1 MKALYYDGE
10 RLRYV
15 QRYPDPLPEPGEA
28 LVRVRMAGICNTDLE
43 VLRGYADFTGI
54 LGHEFVG
61 VVEACEDAAWVGQ
74 RVVGEIN
81 LACGE
86 CALCQRGLPH
96 HCLQRKVLGIRGHD
110 GAFAERLALPLRNLH
125 RVPATVPDER
135 AVFVEP
141 LAAALEVLEQVHVR
155 PQDRVVVLGDG
166 KLGLLVVQV
175 LRLTG
180 CDLGLVGHHPEH
192 LALAAQWGV
201 RTWLEEE
208 ALPTLA
214 DVAVECTG
222 NPRGFA
228 RARAL
233 LRPRGTLVLKSTYAG
248 RVEVDLASLVVD
260 EVTLVGSRCGPFGA
274 ALRLL
279 ERNLVEVDR
288 LVSHLFPLEEGI
300 RALEVAQRPGVLKV
314 LIVVQ

>member
-15 QRYPDPLPEPGEA
+15 QHYPDPLPTPGEA
-28 LVRVRMAGICNTDLE
+28 LVRVRLAGVCNTDLE
-43 VLRGYADFTGI
+43 VLRGYADFQGI

-61 VVEACEDAAWVGQ
+61 VVEACEDASWVGQ

-81 LACGE
+81 ISCGE
-86 CALCQRGLPH
+86 CALCQRGLPT
-96 HCLQRKVLGIRGHD
+96 HCLQRKVLGIRGRD
-110 GAFAERLALPLRNLH
+110 GAFAERLVLPLRNLH
-125 RVPATVPDER
+125 RVPPSVPDDR

-141 LAAALEVLEQVHVR
+141 LAAALEVLEQVHIGPR
-155 PQDRVVVLGDG
+155 DRAVVLGDG

-192 LALAAQWGV
+192 LALAARWGV
-201 RTWLEEE
+201 RTWLEED

-214 DVAVECTG
+214 DVVVECTG
-222 NPRGFA
+222 SPGGFA
-228 RARAL
+228 RARSL

-248 RVEVDLASLVVD
+248 RVEADLSSLVVD
-260 EVTLVGSRCGPFGA
+260 EITLVGSRCGPFSA

-279 ERNLVEVDR
+279 ERGLVEVAP
-288 LVSHLFPLEEGI
+288 LVSHIFPLEEGVQ
-300 RALEVAQRPGVLKV
+300 ALEAARRPGVLKV
-314 LIVVQ
+314 LIAVQ

>member
-110 GAFAERLALPLRNLH
+110 GAFAERLVLPLCNLH
-125 RVPATVPDER
+125 QVPATVPDER

-155 PQDRVVVLGDG
+155 PRDRVVVLGDG

-214 DVAVECTG
+214 DVVVECTG

-248 RVEVDLASLVVD
+248 QVEVDLASLVVD

-288 LVSHLFPLEEGI
+288 LVSHLFPLEEGS